1 METKLFKTIKWL
13 SFSLYLLGTIIILG
27 EAAIP
32 SKQSAAQSNA
42 VGNVIK
48 DFIDGITDTKSELI
62 KVKNIKIKENDEYN
76 NKTIVEGTK
85 FSLTAVI
92 YPSNASNKSVIWES
106 SNNDIVSIN
115 SNGEVYLKKAGHA
128 TISLISAEN
137 EAIFKTI
144 TISVSEAPITALEI
158 INNNEEIFVGKTYNL
173 TAKITPFVASYH
185 PIEWSVEDSTILS
198 ITKQGTIKGLKE
210 GKTIVKATSLEV
222 TSSIEITVTKDP
234 QADLPKIPL
243 EALTLKNLSDNNEI
257 ILNKNLK
264 LKYDIYPTNAY
275 DVNVIW
281 ESSDDKVIK
290 VKQDGT
296 IYPVAVGSAKITIR
310 SAVNKSIKSSIVLN
324 VINIYPEKMSIISK
338 LGTTVK
344 VLKVNSSE
352 KLDIKLEGDY
362 TYDTISYS
370 SSEPNVAT
378 IDNNGMIVCIKAG
391 KTIIEASIGNNKIS
405 FELTIESPSY
415 IKNQTHFLL
424 LVRKG
429 IGHFGAFFCLGLAS
443 IFMLLCFLKYLPS
456 AFLLSA
462 VQGFIIA
469 GLSELIQAVT
479 PGRFCTW
486 NDVIIDFSGFICG
499 VCGTIFIILL
509 VKFIIWLIR
518 TIKKERIYDPYALH
532 PKRLSRKRK

>member
-1 METKLFKTIKWL
+1 
-13 SFSLYLLGTIIILG
+13 
-27 EAAIP
+27 
-32 SKQSAAQSNA
+32 
-42 VGNVIK
+42 
-48 DFIDGITDTKSELI
+48 
-62 KVKNIKIKENDEYN
+62 
-76 NKTIVEGTK
+76 
-85 FSLTAVI
+85 
-92 YPSNASNKSVIWES
+92 
-106 SNNDIVSIN
+106 
-115 SNGEVYLKKAGHA
+115 
-128 TISLISAEN
+128 
-137 EAIFKTI
+137 
-144 TISVSEAPITALEI
+144 
-158 INNNEEIFVGKTYNL
+158 
-173 TAKITPFVASYH
+173 
-185 PIEWSVEDSTILS
+185 
-198 ITKQGTIKGLKE
+198 
-210 GKTIVKATSLEV
+210 
-222 TSSIEITVTKDP
+222 
-234 QADLPKIPL
+234 
-243 EALTLKNLSDNNEI
+243 
-257 ILNKNLK
+257 
-264 LKYDIYPTNAY
+264 
-275 DVNVIW
+275 
-281 ESSDDKVIK
+281 
-290 VKQDGT
+290 
-296 IYPVAVGSAKITIR
+296 
-310 SAVNKSIKSSIVLN
+310 
-324 VINIYPEKMSIISK
+324 MSIISK

-378 IDNNGMIVCIKAG
+378 IDNNGMIVGIKAG

-509 VKFIIWLIR
+509 VKLIIWLIR